1 MRATLP
7 TALVALA
14 LAAPVT
20 ADENRTFQISVE
32 GKPAGTF
39 KVRVVE
45 KDGTTECTMST
56 RVEVKALLG
65 KYRYTLDST
74 ETWKGGKL
82 TTMRASCND
91 DGVKHEVK
99 LAVDAESATLTVD
112 GRASKVPAKVC
123 PTSYWKLPP
132 AGDLTLVDSD
142 TGKLIPAKLEKVG
155 TEKVRVL
162 GADKEATKYRLN
174 GKGLDITLW
183 YDAGGR
189 LVRESFVERRH
200 QTVLELTEQTDK

>member
-14 LAAPVT
+14 LATPGL
-20 ADENRTFQISVE
+20 ADDNRTFQISVE
-32 GKPAGTF
+32 GKPSGQFQVKIA
-39 KVRVVE
+39 E
-45 KDGTTECTMST
+45 KDGVTECTMST
-56 RVEVKALLG
+56 RVEVKALIG
-65 KYRYTLDST
+65 KYRYTLDSA

-82 TTMRASCND
+82 TSMKASCND
-91 DGVKHEVK
+91 DGAKHEVT
-99 LAVDAESATLTVD
+99 LTVDGESATLTAD
-112 GRASKVPAKVC
+112 GKASKVPATVC

-132 AGDLTLVDSD
+132 VGDLTLVDSD

-155 TEKVRVL
+155 AEKVRVL

-183 YDAGGR
+183 YDGDGR

-200 QTVLELTEQTDK
+200 QTVLELTEKTDK